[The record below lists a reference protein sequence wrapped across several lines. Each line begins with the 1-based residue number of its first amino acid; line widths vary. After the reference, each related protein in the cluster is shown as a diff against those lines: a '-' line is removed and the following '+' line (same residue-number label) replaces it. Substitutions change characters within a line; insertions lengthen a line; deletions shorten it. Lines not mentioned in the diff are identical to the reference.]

1 MRIRYFLIALVV
13 FFCLA
18 VWADTSAELDKL
30 KKTVV
35 EIGRLDFKRDVP
47 VKYLDR
53 AQLKN
58 YIERLFESDY
68 PDELAAKEEE
78 VIYWMGFIPEKIA
91 LKALRKKIILENV
104 GGMYN
109 EKTKEL
115 LAVEEFRNIDM
126 LNGPAL
132 AHELRHAIQD
142 QHFPLAVLLGDLSD
156 FDDRKL
162 AALAAVEG
170 DATLLMIRQLGFDP
184 GLIGEA
190 FSPENVL
197 SFSAMAGAQ
206 TLASAPDIVKY
217 QLLMPYLDGMKFS
230 QAIFKERKWKGLN
243 QVLGRK
249 PLSSEQ
255 ILHPQKYLAGEYP
268 QAVSTVFRPG
278 RGGLFHS
285 GVFGEYYLNVL
296 LKNGPEIADAASG
309 WGGDRFALYRDGD
322 SRLLLWEAH
331 WDTVA
336 DCSRFYAD
344 FQKFLEG
351 RFHVV
356 FQNGQVNG
364 REFSAGNAAAGYF
377 FLHRDKARLFY
388 ARSND
393 RTQINELISGGI
405 YD

>member
-1 MRIRYFLIALVV
+1 MRIRNFLTVSLV

-18 VWADTSAELDKL
+18 FWAATSTALDEL
-30 KKTVV
+30 KKSVV
-35 EIGRLDFKRDVP
+35 EIGHLDFKRDVP
-47 VKYLDR
+47 VRYLDR

-68 PDELAAKEEE
+68 PDELAGKEEE
-78 VIYWMGFIPEKIA
+78 VIWLMGFTAEKIA
-91 LKALRKKIILENV
+91 LKPLRKKIILENV

-126 LNGPAL
+126 LNAPAL

-142 QHFPLAVLLGDLSD
+142 QHFHLAELLGDLSD

-170 DATLLMIRQLGFDP
+170 DATLVMVRQLGFDP
-184 GLIGEA
+184 ELVGEA
-190 FSPENVL
+190 FSPENIL
-197 SFSAMAGAQ
+197 SFSALAGAQ

-217 QLLMPYLDGMKFS
+217 QLLMPYLEGMKFS
-230 QAIFKERKWKGLN
+230 QAIFKDKKWKGLN
-243 QVLGRK
+243 QVLNRK

-255 ILHPQKYLAGEYP
+255 ILHPGKYLSGEKP
-268 QAVSTVFRPG
+268 QAVCTGFRPS
-278 RGGLFHS
+278 RGELVYA
-285 GVFGEYYLNVL
+285 GVIGEYYLNVL
-296 LKNGPEIADAASG
+296 LKNGPEIADAAAG
-309 WGGDRFALYRDGD
+309 WGGDRFSLYRAGD

-331 WDTVA
+331 WDTPA
-336 DCSRFYAD
+336 DCSRFHAD
-344 FQKFLEG
+344 FQSFLEKK
-351 RFHVV
+351 FHVV
-356 FQNGQVNG
+356 FQNSQING
-364 REFSAGNAAAGYF
+364 RKFSAGNFAAGYF
-377 FLHRDKARLFY
+377 FLHQDNARLFY